1 MSEWRSGPGSQTP
14 AAWLSLDKDDNDIT
28 RFLIYLATALG
39 TLATGIGETGLANLK
54 SSQPP
59 PMQVILTA
67 LINDLVAALSTSFVL
82 VLDDYH
88 LISSQAV
95 HEAVTFLLDHLPPQM
110 HLVILTRAD
119 PNLPLSS
126 LRARNQMTEL
136 RAADLRFTF
145 EEATNFM
152 NQVMGL
158 VLSKSQVEALEGR
171 TEGWVAGLQLAALS
185 MQGREDVQS
194 FISALS
200 GSHRYILD
208 YLAEEVLNRQPA
220 AVREFVLR
228 TSILDRLTAPLCN
241 VLTSRED
248 GQEALEDMERANLFL
263 IPLDDERRWYRYH
276 HLFADMLS
284 SQLNSKHPDMV
295 HELHHRAAIWYEQ
308 NQFAELAVEH
318 TFMAHDYRGVEQLFR
333 KYYYQQLLPM
343 KSAPIF
349 RWFEIIPK
357 DFLQQNPWLCI
368 AYAWLLWTQGNRD
381 TVGIYLDYAK
391 QEIERQISV
400 DSSTRDDFEVASL
413 TAEILAFQGLI
424 STTKG
429 DFEQATLLAN
439 QALNI
444 APDTSYAVRS
454 EAYLDLYL
462 VYRERGMF
470 DQAIDA
476 CNQSLSA
483 SINGRLNNKI
493 VDAFNNLGLLY
504 IILGQL
510 NEAEKVYREG
520 LQYFENERQANYP
533 GCRFLYIWL
542 AEINYEWNRLDKAE
556 SMAIRALEL
565 SEQASWWLMLYS
577 RLFLARLQH
586 ARGNMSGALKLLAES
601 EALLQQLQGTSFEYE
616 LKAHLARFQAECGKS
631 EEAAQWVQSV
641 VLDIRE
647 RLSIQQYIM
656 AFLLAHTLNALGR
669 VDELLNLLSQIEA
682 TVTSQGYFYW
692 QIELS
697 VLKAVAWLKKGNP
710 SHALT
715 CLEHALLLAE
725 GEGYVRIFL
734 DEGEPIVKLLQQAAT
749 KGIHPDYARK
759 LLSTAFPAG
768 KKAQFVQPL
777 IEPLSER
784 ELEVLRLVAEGK
796 SNQQISNTLFIA
808 RGTVKK
814 HINNI
819 FGKLGVQ
826 TRTQC
831 VARGRELNL
840 L

>member
-1 MSEWRSGPGSQTP
+1 MSEWHSGPGSQIP
-14 AAWLSLDKDDNDIT
+14 AAWLSLDKDDNEIT
-28 RFLIYLATALG
+28 RFLIYLATSLG
-39 TLATGIGETGLANLK
+39 TLAAGIGETSLANLQ

-59 PMQVILTA
+59 PQQVILTA
-67 LINDLVAALSTSFVL
+67 LINDLVAAFSTSFVL

-88 LISSQAV
+88 LISSQPV

-119 PNLPLSS
+119 PVLPLSS
-126 LRARNQMTEL
+126 LRVRNQMTEL

-145 EEATNFM
+145 QEATLFL

-158 VLSKSQVEALEGR
+158 ALSKGQVEALEGR
-171 TEGWVAGLQLAALS
+171 TEGWVAGMQLAALS
-185 MQGREDVQS
+185 MQGREDVQG

-208 YLAEEVLNRQPA
+208 YLAEEVLNRQPEG
-220 AVREFVLR
+220 VREFVLR
-228 TSILDRLTAPLCN
+228 TSILARLTAPLCN
-241 VLTSRED
+241 VLTGRED
-248 GQEALEDMERANLFL
+248 GQETLESLERANLFL

-295 HELHHRAAIWYEQ
+295 PELHHRAAIWYEK
-308 NQFAELAVEH
+308 NQFTEFAVEH
-318 TFMAHDYRGVEQLFR
+318 TFMAHDYSGVEQLFR

-368 AYAWLLWTQGNRD
+368 AYAWLLWSQGNRD
-381 TVGIYLDYAK
+381 TVEIYLDYAN
-391 QEIERQISV
+391 QEIARRISM
-400 DSSTRDDFEVASL
+400 DPSAGDDLEVGSI
-413 TAEILAFQGLI
+413 TAEIFAFQGLI
-424 STTKG
+424 SATKG
-429 DFEQATLLAN
+429 EFEQATLLAN
-439 QALNI
+439 QALNF
-444 APDTSYAVRS
+444 APDAAYTVRS
-454 EAYLDLYL
+454 VAYLDLYL

-470 DQAIDA
+470 NQAIDA
-476 CNQSLSA
+476 CNQAISTAIRGGLY
-483 SINGRLNNKI
+483 NKI
-493 VDAFNNLGLLY
+493 VDAFNNLGLMY
-504 IILGQL
+504 IILGRL
-510 NEAEKVYREG
+510 NKAEKVYREG

-542 AEINYEWNRLDKAE
+542 AEIYYEWNRLDEAE
-556 SMAIRALEL
+556 SLAIRAIEL

-577 RLFLARLQH
+577 RIFLARLQR
-586 ARGNMSGALKLLAES
+586 AKGNWSGALKLLAKS
-601 EALLQQLQGTSFEYE
+601 ETLLQQVHGTSFEYE
-616 LKAHLARFQAECGKS
+616 LKAHLARFQAECGKF
-631 EEAAQWVQSV
+631 EQAAHWVQSI

-647 RLSIQQYIM
+647 RLSTQQYIM

-669 VDELLNLLSQIEA
+669 VDELLTLLSQVEP
-682 TVTSQGYFYW
+682 TVTSQGYLYW

-697 VLKAVAWLKKGNP
+697 VLKAVAWLKNGNP
-710 SHALT
+710 SQALIY
-715 CLEHALLLAE
+715 LKNALFLAE
-725 GEGYVRIFL
+725 EEGYVRIFL
-734 DEGEPIVKLLQQAAT
+734 DEGEPIVQLLQQAT
-749 KGIHPDYARK
+749 TIGIHGEYVKK
-759 LLSTAFPAG
+759 LLSTAFLAK
-768 KKAQFVQPL
+768 KKAQLVQPL

-784 ELEVLRLVAEGK
+784 ELEVLRLVAEGR
-796 SNQQISNTLFIA
+796 SNQQIAEMLVIA

-826 TRTQC
+826 SRTEC